1 MDIQQTSPV
10 FEPQAGFAL
19 SSTASAHLGLGKLKP
34 ETHSAPLTAPL
45 KTDLATDST
54 GDLPRLN
61 GKGRQFSKPS
71 SPRIEDASDDTVVQ
85 TPANWRRIAQTAA
98 RDEAAPSKSKPN
110 EQADLLTGLG
120 KNRSLSDNDGLS
132 ASATRAGLPYPG
144 RLLRYVPG
152 APLRFDRAAQQWQMR
167 MRERGWSIQTD
178 GLYGAQSARICRQ
191 FQQEKGLQVDGV
203 VGAATWAAAFKADNL
218 TNPQPS
224 PGSTTQIN
232 ARGLELVKKFEGL
245 VLTAYRD
252 PVGIWTI
259 GYGHT
264 GPEVGPGDVITKAQ
278 AEALLKRDLARFE
291 SAVRNLVK
299 VPLSSNQF
307 SALVSFTYNVGSG
320 ALAQSTLLALL
331 NQRNYQGA
339 ADQFPRWV
347 NGGGQVLP
355 GLVRR
360 RNEERALFLTRG

>member
-1 MDIQQTSPV
+1 MNIKPTPV
-10 FEPQAGFAL
+10 PSSEPQAGFAP
-19 SSTASAHLGLGKLKP
+19 SDPASAYLGLGEFKP
-34 ETHSAPLTAPL
+34 EPHKAPATA
-45 KTDLATDST
+45 
-54 GDLPRLN
+54 DLPQVN
-61 GKGRQFSKPS
+61 GPADG
-71 SPRIEDASDDTVVQ
+71 RIEHRGADNTVVPS
-85 TPANWRRIAQTAA
+85 PANWRRAAQTSD
-98 RDEAAPSKSKPN
+98 RDERTAAKTQPN
-110 EQADLLTGLG
+110 SQTDPLTGLATDKSPG
-120 KNRSLSDNDGLS
+120 MNDDGLTTS
-132 ASATRAGLPYPG
+132 RSTRAGLPYPG

-152 APLRFDRAAQQWQMR
+152 APLRFDRAAQQWQQR
-167 MRERGWSIQTD
+167 MRERGWSLQVD
-178 GLYGAQSARICRQ
+178 GFYGAQSARICRQ
-191 FQQEKGLQVDGV
+191 FQQEKGLQADGV
-203 VGAATWAAAFKADNL
+203 VGAATWAATFRSDNL
-218 TNPQPS
+218 TTPQPS
-224 PGSTTQIN
+224 PGSTNRIN
-232 ARGLELVKKFEGL
+232 SRGLELVKQFEGL

-278 AEALLKRDLARFE
+278 AEALLRQDLARFE

-360 RNEERALFLTRG
+360 RNQELSLIHI

>member
-1 MDIQQTSPV
+1 M
-10 FEPQAGFAL
+10 
-19 SSTASAHLGLGKLKP
+19 
-34 ETHSAPLTAPL
+34 
-45 KTDLATDST
+45 
-54 GDLPRLN
+54 
-61 GKGRQFSKPS
+61 
-71 SPRIEDASDDTVVQ
+71 
-85 TPANWRRIAQTAA
+85 
-98 RDEAAPSKSKPN
+98 
-110 EQADLLTGLG
+110 
-120 KNRSLSDNDGLS
+120 
-132 ASATRAGLPYPG
+132 
-144 RLLRYVPG
+144 
-152 APLRFDRAAQQWQMR
+152 
-167 MRERGWSIQTD
+167 
-178 GLYGAQSARICRQ
+178 
-191 FQQEKGLQVDGV
+191 
-203 VGAATWAAAFKADNL
+203 
-218 TNPQPS
+218 
-224 PGSTTQIN
+224 
-232 ARGLELVKKFEGL
+232 KKFEGL

-264 GPEVGPGDVITKAQ
+264 GPEVGPGDVITRSQ
-278 AEALLKRDLARFE
+278 AETLLKQDLTRFE

-360 RNEERALFLTRG
+360 RNEERALFLTPG